1 MRRYQVATAAVL
13 IVIAAVAM
21 FDTRSGAL
29 PDPSGNAPG
38 GLRGG
43 WYPFWSAALMAGAAG
58 AVIVGSLRSG
68 PSTGSLFSGA
78 GGVRH
83 MLLLVVPMI
92 IAIVSMVWLGF
103 YLVAALYMAFFMKA
117 LGKYRWPWVVGAS
130 LLVSVGFFLLFEKGF
145 LVPLPKSIFYSDTIP
160 F

>member
-1 MRRYQVATAAVL
+1 MRRYQVATAAIL

-29 PDPSGNAPG
+29 PDPGRNTPG

-43 WYPFWSAALMAGAAG
+43 WYPFWSAALMAVAAG
-58 AVIVGSLRSG
+58 VVIVRSVRGG
-68 PSTGSLFSGA
+68 PSSGSLFSGA
-78 GGVRH
+78 GGARH
-83 MLLLVVPMI
+83 MLLLVVPMT
-92 IAIVSMVWLGF
+92 IALVSMVWLGF
-103 YLVAALYMAFFMKA
+103 YLVAALYMAFFMKV
-117 LGKYRWPWVVGAS
+117 LGKYRWPWVAGAS

>member
-1 MRRYQVATAAVL
+1 MRPYQVATAAIL

-29 PDPSGNAPG
+29 PDPTGNAPG

-43 WYPFWSAALMAGAAG
+43 WYPFWSAALMGGSAGVVLFRALRG
-58 AVIVGSLRSG
+58 ARSAN
-68 PSTGSLFSGA
+68 TLFSSAEGA
-78 GGVRH
+78 RN

-92 IAIVSMVWLGF
+92 VAIVAMTWLGF
-103 YLVAALYMAFFMKA
+103 YLVAALYMAFFMK
-117 LGKYRWPWVVGAS
+117 LIGRYPWPWVVGSA

>member
-1 MRRYQVATAAVL
+1 MRPYQIATAAVL
-13 IVIAAVAM
+13 VVIAAVAM

-29 PDPSGNAPG
+29 PDPSGRAPG

-58 AVIVGSLRSG
+58 AVMVRTLRSG
-68 PSTGSLFSGA
+68 PSSGSLFSGA
-78 GGVRH
+78 GGFRH
-83 MLLLVVPMI
+83 MLLLVVPMTV
-92 IAIVSMVWLGF
+92 AVLSMVWLGF
-103 YLVAALYMAFFMKA
+103 YLVAALYMAFFMKV
-117 LGKYRWPWVVGAS
+117 LGKYRWPWVIGAS
-130 LLVSVGFFLLFEKGF
+130 LLVTVGFFVLFEKGF

>member
-1 MRRYQVATAAVL
+1 M
-13 IVIAAVAM
+13 VIAAVAM

-29 PDPSGNAPG
+29 PDPSGRAPG

-43 WYPFWSAALMAGAAG
+43 WYPFWSAALMAAAAG
-58 AVIVGSLRSG
+58 LVMVRTLQSG
-68 PSTGSLFSGA
+68 PSTGALFAGT

-83 MLLLVVPMI
+83 MLLLVVPMT

-103 YLVAALYMAFFMKA
+103 YLVAALYMAFFMRV
-117 LGKYRWPWVVGAS
+117 LGKYPWPWVVGAS
-130 LLVSVGFFLLFEKGF
+130 LLVSVGFFFVFEKGF